1 MADNTTRLML
11 TGLAMIKDI
20 APKDSGNMAFNS
32 IIAFKTPRGVRYTQ
46 RGNAAP
52 YGAIINEGRGDRPL
66 SPKEQGNVGWWD
78 ITAFGA
84 MKELWLGKLNTQLSS
99 NSYQRLVKEARNER
113 INGEPT
119 RRDKVLARSLPKKPK

>member
-78 ITAFGA
+78 VQAFGA
-84 MKELWLGKLNTQLSS
+84 MKELWLGNLSTQL
-99 NSYQRLVKEARNER
+99 
-113 INGEPT
+113 PT
-119 RRDKVLARSLPKKPK
+119 KTIQQLSRQSKNTALRDKVLNRSLPKR

>member
-84 MKELWLGKLNTQLSS
+84 MKELWLGNLSTQL
-99 NSYQRLVKEARNER
+99 
-113 INGEPT
+113 PT
-119 RRDKVLARSLPKKPK
+119 KTIQQLSRQSKNTALRDKVLNRSLPKR

>member
-84 MKELWLGKLNTQLSS
+84 MKELWLGSLSTQL
-99 NSYQRLVKEARNER
+99 
-113 INGEPT
+113 PT
-119 RRDKVLARSLPKKPK
+119 KTIQQLSRQSKNTALRDKVLNRSLPKR